1 MTNAISEAGKGDSSG
16 SQSIFVI
23 PERHNIGIAG
33 ICGGLSGGIVGR
45 F

>member
-1 MTNAISEAGKGDSSG
+1 MNAILKTGKGNSSD
-16 SQSIFVI
+16 SQSVFAF
-23 PERHNIGIAG
+23 PKWHDIGFTG